1 MTIQDHPSKGRP
13 MTVATNRRMTLK
25 EYLDYDDGT
34 DMQYELED
42 GVLVEMGTGS
52 TGNTSIGMF
61 LISIFLGMGI
71 PYYRLATKHKIE
83 VRGGYANA
91 RYPDLIVH
99 SEASFTAIDGRKEA
113 CVELTD
119 LSPML
124 VIEVV
129 SPGTE
134 STKNYKRDYQWKPR
148 KYADRGIPEMWIVD
162 PERSWVMVGT
172 LAAEAY
178 QFKTFQGEEALTSGR
193 SKIIVSPTFSELN
206 LTAAQVLSAGR

>member
-1 MTIQDHPSKGRP
+1 
-13 MTVATNRRMTLK
+13 MTVATDRKRMTLK
-25 EYLDYDDGT
+25 EFLAYDDGT

-42 GVLVEMGTGS
+42 GILVPMGTES

-83 VRGGYANA
+83 VRGSYANA
-91 RYPDLIVH
+91 RYPDLMVH
-99 SEASFTAIDGRKEA
+99 SEESYTAIDGRKEA

-119 LSPML
+119 PPPML

-129 SPGTE
+129 SPGAE

-148 KYADRGIPEMWIVD
+148 EYADRGIAEFWQIDTDGQRPTGGHRE
-162 PERSWVMVGT
+162 WVKVGT
-172 LAAEAY
+172 LVSGIY
-178 QFKTFQGEEALTSGR
+178 QFVTFRDDDA
-193 SKIIVSPTFSELN
+193 IVSPTFPELK
-206 LTAAQVLSAGR
+206 LTAAIVLAA

>member
-1 MTIQDHPSKGRP
+1 
-13 MTVATNRRMTLK
+13 MTVATDRKRMTLQ
-25 EYLDYDDGT
+25 EFLTYDDGT

-42 GVLVEMGTGS
+42 GILVEMGTES

-91 RYPDLIVH
+91 RYPDLMVH
-99 SEASFTAIDGRKEA
+99 SEESYTAIDGRAEA

-119 LSPML
+119 PSPML

-148 KYADRGIPEMWIVD
+148 EYADRGVSEFWQIDADRE
-162 PERSWVMVGT
+162 WVKVGT
-172 LAAEAY
+172 LVSGAY
-178 QFKTFQGEEALTSGR
+178 EFVTFRGNDA
-193 SKIIVSPTFSELN
+193 IVSLTFPELR
-206 LTAAQVLSAGR
+206 LTAAVVLEA